1 MKRQTI
7 YPLFIAALT
16 LITVLDVN
24 AQTKE
29 GNVSEARIRRLLS
42 SQDGNDNK
50 AIQFSGATVTRAQ
63 TLPVN
68 PKLEVSPNS
77 PQELRAL
84 IFENYTPPGAK
95 GVALRSAATPKQATS
110 GAGADK
116 LPSES
121 AAEPTTVAKQT
132 AAPVQVPPT
141 QGDVKEEQR

>member
-16 LITVLDVN
+16 LIIVLDVN

-42 SQDGNDNK
+42 QDGNDNK
-50 AIQFSGATVTRAQ
+50 AIQFSGATMTRAQ
-63 TLPVN
+63 TLSVN

-95 GVALRSAATPKQATS
+95 GVALRSAATPKQATG
-110 GAGADK
+110 GAGAGK
-116 LPSES
+116 LPSEMA
-121 AAEPTTVAKQT
+121 AAEAAEVQRT

-141 QGDVKEEQR
+141 QGEAKEEQQ

>member
-110 GAGADK
+110 GAGAGK
-116 LPSES
+116 LPSEMATAE
-121 AAEPTTVAKQT
+121 AAEVQRT
-132 AAPVQVPPT
+132 AAPVQAPPT
-141 QGDVKEEQR
+141 QGEAKEEQQ